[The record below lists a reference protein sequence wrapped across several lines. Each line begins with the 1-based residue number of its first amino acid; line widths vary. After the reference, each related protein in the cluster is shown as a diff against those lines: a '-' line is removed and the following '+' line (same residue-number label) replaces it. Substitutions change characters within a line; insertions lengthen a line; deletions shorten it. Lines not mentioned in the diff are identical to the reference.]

1 MRMCLLRTLV
11 LQVSRL
17 ATLPLWLQKLTSSF
31 GRLLSAPIGNLSV
44 APSALSG
51 QTRWVRSVILAF
63 LFLVAF
69 EWWASAAS
77 PSMRVVTD
85 ETGIGLSV
93 KLNGSFEVTSQIPA
107 WQFGGSVG
115 SPVSNLASRR
125 GRDLAGDYREIE
137 FKYQPTKSAT
147 RLGAIRVYD
156 HRPVVV
162 FRLKFLTPGK
172 ITESFPSISSYPR
185 KLHHLSYTSTFGG
198 FSFEKF
204 GPDGPWVFFDDQANT
219 FIFSPASHYMNA
231 ALSFG
236 PHHELVSGL
245 SVDNGEIP
253 SGFTVMSALVI
264 APGIN
269 RAFEIWGRFLT
280 DLAGKKRPANDADFP
295 LKYFGYWTDHGAQ
308 YYYRFERSLGYVG
321 TLLKVRDQLRTM
333 NIPLGYVQIDSWFY
347 QKGHEG
353 KWQSEDP
360 LGGGTFVYEASK
372 ELFPEGLKAFRK
384 RLGVPLVAHNR
395 WIDER
400 SPYRT
405 RYAMSGNVTTDPRLW
420 VRWMSYLH
428 ATGVRAYEQDWL
440 SGPALPERDLSSGE
454 QFMDAMAQAARQAGI
469 TLQYCMPL
477 PRHFLQGTRYSNLMT
492 IRVSGDRFDQQ
503 NWPSF
508 LFNGRLAS
516 ALGEWPWTDVFMS
529 SETSNLL
536 LSTLSASLVGI
547 GDAVGQFDR
556 TNLLQ
561 VIRSDGVIVKPDDS
575 IAPLDSTYI
584 AEANNRGAAVV
595 AATRTRHE
603 GVTTSYVFAFRQTA
617 EQRTA
622 SFLPSA
628 LGYTGPVYA
637 YDYFDKRGKYVEPGE
652 AIEFVVPDNGAYW
665 IIVPIGAS
673 GVGFLGDATKFVSNG
688 RNRVARIFDN
698 GALEARMIFSA
709 GETRMH
715 LYGFSRV
722 QPVIQATRAA
732 VKKLVYDS
740 HTQLFQFDLVS
751 KPGTT
756 PTVIVRVTS
765 CLSGRV
771 GLVSAR
777 AANAAGRRN
786 PSAFCNDCPMQSR
799 RCGKHVSWQR

>member
-1 MRMCLLRTLV
+1 
-11 LQVSRL
+11 
-17 ATLPLWLQKLTSSF
+17 
-31 GRLLSAPIGNLSV
+31 
-44 APSALSG
+44 
-51 QTRWVRSVILAF
+51 
-63 LFLVAF
+63 
-69 EWWASAAS
+69 
-77 PSMRVVTD
+77 
-85 ETGIGLSV
+85 
-93 KLNGSFEVTSQIPA
+93 
-107 WQFGGSVG
+107 
-115 SPVSNLASRR
+115 
-125 GRDLAGDYREIE
+125 
-137 FKYQPTKSAT
+137 
-147 RLGAIRVYD
+147 
-156 HRPVVV
+156 
-162 FRLKFLTPGK
+162 
-172 ITESFPSISSYPR
+172 
-185 KLHHLSYTSTFGG
+185 
-198 FSFEKF
+198 
-204 GPDGPWVFFDDQANT
+204 
-219 FIFSPASHYMNA
+219 
-231 ALSFG
+231 
-236 PHHELVSGL
+236 
-245 SVDNGEIP
+245 
-253 SGFTVMSALVI
+253 
-264 APGIN
+264 
-269 RAFEIWGRFLT
+269 
-280 DLAGKKRPANDADFP
+280 
-295 LKYFGYWTDHGAQ
+295 
-308 YYYRFERSLGYVG
+308 
-321 TLLKVRDQLRTM
+321 
-333 NIPLGYVQIDSWFY
+333 
-347 QKGHEG
+347 
-353 KWQSEDP
+353 
-360 LGGGTFVYEASK
+360 
-372 ELFPEGLKAFRK
+372 
-384 RLGVPLVAHNR
+384 
-395 WIDER
+395 
-400 SPYRT
+400 
-405 RYAMSGNVTTDPRLW
+405 
-420 VRWMSYLH
+420 
-428 ATGVRAYEQDWL
+428 
-440 SGPALPERDLSSGE
+440 
-454 QFMDAMAQAARQAGI
+454 
-469 TLQYCMPL
+469 
-477 PRHFLQGTRYSNLMT
+477 MT

-688 RNRVARIFDN
+688 RNRVARILDN
-698 GALEARMIFSA
+698 GTLEARIIFSA

-756 PTVIVRVTS
+756 PTVIVRVNK
-765 CLSGRV
+765 L
-771 GLVSAR
+771 
-777 AANAAGRRN
+777 
-786 PSAFCNDCPMQSR
+786 P
-799 RCGKHVSWQR
+799 